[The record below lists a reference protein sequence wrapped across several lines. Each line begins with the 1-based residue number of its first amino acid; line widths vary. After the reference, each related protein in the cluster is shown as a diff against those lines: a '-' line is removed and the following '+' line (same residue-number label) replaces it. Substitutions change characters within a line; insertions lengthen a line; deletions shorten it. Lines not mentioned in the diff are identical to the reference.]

1 MQTEATENVERPLP
15 RSARVVEIDML
26 AETVAITIKI
36 VSVDGNVTIDRDHQ
50 IVSFLDQGVVVII
63 YFEQIK
69 EMLRAKLF

>member
-15 RSARVVEIDML
+15 RSARVVAIDML